1 MTLNISIDNFEG
13 PFDLLLHLIKKNKM
27 NIYEIKIFD
36 ITNQYIQYLNEMK
49 EMDLEITSE
58 FIVMAATLI
67 EIKSK
72 YLLPKDKKDD
82 EEDEEKDPTQELVS
96 KLVEYK
102 KFKLAA
108 EFLKEREKDYGEVFS
123 KKPEIIDD
131 NLEGEFDKDI
141 LKGKTLLDMYKLFE
155 KLMEMYT
162 SKLNTGD
169 NLSDKI
175 SPDTYKIEDK
185 MDQISENVKL
195 KKEVYFSSLVK
206 KCSSKIEI
214 VVTFL
219 ALLELIKLKD
229 VKAYQK
235 NNFKDIYIEGTKV
248 LE

>member
-1 MTLNISIDNFEG
+1 MTLNINIDNFQG

-36 ITNQYIQYLNEMK
+36 ITNQYIQYLNQMK

-72 YLLPKDKKDD
+72 YLLPKAKN
-82 EEDEEKDPTQELVS
+82 EEEEKEENDPTKELVS

-102 KFKLAA
+102 KFKAAA
-108 EFLKEREKDYGEVFS
+108 EFLKNRELGYGEVFS

-131 NLEGEFDKDI
+131 TEEVNNADI
-141 LKGKTLLDMYKLFE
+141 LKGITLLDMYKLFE
-155 KLMEMYT
+155 KLIDMYR
-162 SKLNTGD
+162 SRINT
-169 NLSDKI
+169 NNSLPDKI
-175 SPDTYKIEDK
+175 APDAYKIEDK
-185 MDQISENVKL
+185 MDEISAAIRLNRQM
-195 KKEVYFSSLVK
+195 YFSRIIN
-206 KCSSKIEI
+206 KCSNKIEV

-229 VKAYQK
+229 IKVYQA
-235 NNFKDIYIEGTKV
+235 NNFKDIYIEETREV
-248 LE
+248 E

>member
-1 MTLNISIDNFEG
+1 MTLNINIDNFQG
-13 PFDLLLHLIKKNKM
+13 PFDLLLHLIRKNKM
-27 NIYEIKIFD
+27 DIYDIKIFD

-72 YLLPKDKKDD
+72 YLLPKTK
-82 EEDEEKDPTQELVS
+82 EEEEEKEESDPTKELVS

-108 EFLKEREKDYGEVFS
+108 DFLKNRELDYGEVFS

-131 NLEGEFDKDI
+131 RTEDADNKDI
-141 LKGKTLLDMYKLFE
+141 LKDITLLDMYKLFE
-155 KLMEMYT
+155 KLMEMYR
-162 SKLNTGD
+162 SRINT
-169 NLSDKI
+169 NNSLPDKI
-175 SPDTYKIEDK
+175 APDIYKIEDK
-185 MDQISENVKL
+185 MDEISEIIKSN
-195 KKEVYFSSLVK
+195 KEIYFSNIIN
-206 KCSSKIEI
+206 KCSNKIEV

-229 VKAYQK
+229 IKVYQS
-235 NNFKDIYIEGTKV
+235 NNFKDIYIERV
-248 LE
+248 SAVE